1 MVPLPP
7 LGKAKASTNLINSGL
22 IHKEVFKT
30 VRCTSAFPSRG
41 RGTIGVSPM
50 VDEVFQTQGYP
61 KALHTGGGAGRAAR
75 NCDLV
80 QHVTGDFGNLLA
92 KGLLFLHSKT
102 EAMPRCKPFLLAGEQ
117 VNQAAFSRREISI
130 YSPQANLG
138 VRNTPRGGGC
148 CYLPSLLSRR

>member
-1 MVPLPP
+1 MA
-7 LGKAKASTNLINSGL
+7 GM
-22 IHKEVFKT
+22 
-30 VRCTSAFPSRG
+30 R
-41 RGTIGVSPM
+41 RGTA
-50 VDEVFQTQGYP
+50 
-61 KALHTGGGAGRAAR
+61 KRAR

-102 EAMPRCKPFLLAGEQ
+102 EAMPRCKPFLLACEQ

-138 VRNTPRGGGC
+138 VRSAARKDEIQRKVV
-148 CYLPSLLSRR
+148 LPSPSSTRRRRMR